1 MGSGWLDDFLIRA
14 VLAGIG
20 VALAAGPLGAFV
32 VWRRMAYFGD
42 ATAHAAI
49 LGVALALGFSV
60 SITMGTLAVA
70 LVMAF
75 IVSHLAARGHAMDT
89 ALGVLSHAALAVG
102 LVAISFVSGVRVD
115 LSAFLFGEILAVG
128 RADLALIWGGAV
140 LVVAVLVWRWQ
151 ALLTATLNEELAQS
165 AGIDPRRERLVLT
178 LALAVV
184 VAVSLKVVGAL
195 LIGAMLIIPAAA
207 ARGFSRSPEA
217 MAAVAVGLGAVSAI
231 TGLGASLVADTPA
244 GPSIVSA
251 AAGLYLVSVLVGP
264 ARPGRRR

>member
-1 MGSGWLDDFLIRA
+1 MIAFWLDDFLFRA
-14 VLAGIG
+14 VLAGVG
-20 VALAAGPLGAFV
+20 VAVATGPLGAFV

-42 ATAHAAI
+42 ATTHAAI

-60 SITMGTLAVA
+60 SIMVGTLAVA
-70 LVMAF
+70 LAMAWF
-75 IVSHLAARGHAMDT
+75 VSHLAAKGHAMDT

-102 LVAISFVSGVRVD
+102 LVAISFVSGARVD
-115 LSAFLFGEILAVG
+115 LSAFLFGDILAVG
-128 RADLALIWGGAV
+128 RSDLVLIWGGAM
-140 LVVAVLVWRWQ
+140 LVVVVLVWRWQ

-165 AGIDPRRERLVLT
+165 AGIDPKRERLVLT

-217 MAAVAVGLGAVSAI
+217 MVVVAVALGSLAAVLGLA
-231 TGLGASLVADTPA
+231 ASLWADTQA
-244 GPSIVSA
+244 GPSIVTA
-251 AAGLYLVSVLVGP
+251 AAALYLVSVVAGP
-264 ARPGRRR
+264 TRPGR